1 MARKKQ
7 YTRPKVPR
15 SNIRERGVRR
25 AAPQPEAATAGATAT
40 ATATATVG
48 GAVRASRPARYV
60 PEPPSLAEQ
69 YAHVRKDL
77 VRITVFGTL
86 IFGIMFALK
95 FIGI

>member
-7 YTRPKVPR
+7 YTPPKVPR

-25 AAPQPEAATAGATAT
+25 AAPQPEAATASATA
-40 ATATATVG
+40 AVG

-69 YAHVRKDL
+69 YGHVKKDL
-77 VRITVFGTL
+77 VRITIFGTL
-86 IFGIMFALK
+86 VFAIMFALK
-95 FIGI
+95 FMGI